1 MYLTT
6 STPGFCFLFCMNVN
20 AGFPFTR
27 RQGVSAVQLSKG
39 VAERSGCVVVRGW
52 LSSTEG
58 CIGVAFSEQAGNVGN
73 FLLRNIM

>member
-6 STPGFCFLFCMNVN
+6 FTPGPCFLFCMNIN

-27 RQGVSAVQLSKG
+27 RQGVSSVQLSKG

-58 CIGVAFSEQAGNVGN
+58 RTGVAFSEQVGNVGS
-73 FLLRNIM
+73 FLLRNVM